1 MRRRQMGQAQSMP
14 KAMPVNAVPTQTY
27 QPMKGQ
33 GLGQMSKPQPIQAAP
48 LLKKKGWPKGV
59 KRKSKGAS
67 YS

>member
-1 MRRRQMGQAQSMP
+1 MRRRQMVQMQSVQ
-14 KAMPVNAVPTQTY
+14 AMPVNAVPTQTY

-33 GLGQMSKPQPIQAAP
+33 GLGQMSPAKLPSAP
-48 LLKKKGWPKGV
+48 LLKKRGWPKGV